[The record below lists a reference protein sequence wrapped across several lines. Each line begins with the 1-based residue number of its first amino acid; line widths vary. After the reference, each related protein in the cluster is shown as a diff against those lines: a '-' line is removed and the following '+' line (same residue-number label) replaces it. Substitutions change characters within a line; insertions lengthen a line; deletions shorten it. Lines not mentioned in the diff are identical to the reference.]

1 MIAISGGVEGSGWLT
16 FSTPF
21 LDPGCSKQAWR
32 SSDKQDSVALPV
44 LMRAEAACPARII
57 YTANLNLK
65 TKVLGLLSIHRVG
78 DFSWSVAH
86 ISADLRGTIPD

>member
-32 SSDKQDSVALPV
+32 SSDKQDSVALAV

-57 YTANLNLK
+57 YTANLNLSV
-65 TKVLGLLSIHRVG
+65 KVLDFVKFGGPKWIVG
-78 DFSWSVAH
+78 
-86 ISADLRGTIPD
+86 GTIFEMWLGTL

>member
-32 SSDKQDSVALPV
+32 SSDKQDSVALAV
-44 LMRAEAACPARII
+44 LMRAEAARPARII
-57 YTANLNLK
+57 YTANLNLSV
-65 TKVLGLLSIHRVG
+65 KVLGYCTVG
-78 DFSWSVAH
+78 EPYPTAAFRS
-86 ISADLRGTIPD
+86 RGTLRPAF